1 MNAKVLLNPQK
12 VEIYLPVVQVIQD
25 GSKSL
30 VSIFL
35 DQRANGRLTWSTKSH
50 MSISSP
56 PEIKLEGG
64 ECREY
69 LRGFTFPNKNVL
81 NKCFVRTD
89 RHYQNMII

>member
-35 DQRANGRLTWSTKSH
+35 D
-50 MSISSP
+50 
-56 PEIKLEGG
+56 
-64 ECREY
+64 
-69 LRGFTFPNKNVL
+69 
-81 NKCFVRTD
+81 
-89 RHYQNMII
+89 